1 MKKIALIL
9 VILSGLLL
17 NILATSAFPH
27 HVLQGT
33 NEIVEQETDRFDD
46 ILLSIMNHCHFP
58 SVSACIIK
66 DGQVVWSQGYGLSN
80 IEQNYAATENT
91 MYGICSI
98 TKTITGTALMQRY
111 DQGLFD
117 LDDDVNDY
125 LPFSLRNP
133 HFPDDPITFRMLLSH
148 ASSLRS
154 PASYWYVRFYR
165 DGGPPF
171 DGYPS
176 PWIEEYVNPEG
187 TRYDPDVWDATEC
200 PGASHVYANIN
211 FDLVGYLVELIADEP
226 FYAYCEEHIF
236 KPLDMPM
243 TSFNLSAYTPEQVA
257 VPYLWDPNSGQYETG
272 HNEVHLH
279 YPAGGLFS
287 SVSELSHF
295 MIAHMNGGVYNGTR
309 ILEESTVEEMH
320 RIQHEYNGRGR
331 AFGLAWLFESRS
343 LQIGSLIVNFP
354 RLLYGGH
361 GGAVTFGL
369 RTTMYMKLSEQC
381 AVLFFINSDSFLYQS
396 GWNGIQLIREMLFMK
411 ASTY

>member
-1 MKKIALIL
+1 MKKITLVL
-9 VILSGLLL
+9 VILSVLLL
-17 NILATSAFPH
+17 NILATGAFPR
-27 HVLQGT
+27 HVVQGT
-33 NEIVEQETDRFDD
+33 NVTVEQETDRFDEV
-46 ILLSIMNHCHFP
+46 LLSIMNHCHFP

-66 DGQVVWSQGYGLSN
+66 DDQVVWSQGYGVSN
-80 IEQNYAATENT
+80 IEESYAAKENT
-91 MYGICSI
+91 MYGLCSI
-98 TKTITGTALMQRY
+98 TKTITGTALLQLY

-154 PASYWYVRFYR
+154 PNSYWYIPFYR

-176 PWIEEYVNPEG
+176 PWIEEYVTSDG
-187 TRYDPDVWDATEC
+187 TRYDPDVWDATER

-226 FYAYCEEHIF
+226 FFTYCEEHIF

-243 TSFNLSAYTPEQVA
+243 TSFNLSVYTPEQVA
-257 VPYLWDPNSGQYETG
+257 VPYLWDTNNEQYETSY
-272 HNEVHLH
+272 NQVHLH

-320 RIQHEYNGRGR
+320 RIQHEYNRIGR
-331 AFGLAWLFESRS
+331 AYGLAWLFESRS
-343 LQIGSLIVNFP
+343 FQIGSLIINFP

-381 AVLFFINSDSFLYQS
+381 AVLFFINSDSFMYQS